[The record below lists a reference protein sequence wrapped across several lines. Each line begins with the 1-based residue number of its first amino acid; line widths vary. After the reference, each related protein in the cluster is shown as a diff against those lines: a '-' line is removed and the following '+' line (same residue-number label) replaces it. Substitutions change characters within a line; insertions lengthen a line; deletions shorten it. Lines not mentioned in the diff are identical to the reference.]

1 MKPSKDDLIMKVIR
15 AEMRYLEDAGWILYI
30 GMGVGDNPDLS
41 YLDEPSG
48 QWKTWGPPGDLDR
61 VSLKRKTS
69 GAEGLYTQAQAMA
82 IQRAQDKF

>member
-1 MKPSKDDLIMKVIR
+1 MVKPTKDELVMKVIR

-41 YLDEPSG
+41 YLDVESG
-48 QWKTWGPPGDLDR
+48 QWKSWGQPGHE
-61 VSLKRKTS
+61 SKKN

-82 IQRAQDKF
+82 MQRAIDKF